1 MDNALHLV
9 RCLALVLAGSLATWL
24 GFVEQAQKEAL
35 ASIVGAV
42 LLYLWSRYERSR
54 AQATVPPG
62 VAAELEKAKRL
73 LAEQS
78 AKLAAL
84 GK

>member
-1 MDNALHLV
+1 MDSAMHLV

-24 GFVEQAQKEAL
+24 GFVEQAEKEAL
-35 ASIVGAV
+35 VSIVGAV

-54 AQATVPPG
+54 AKAAVPLE
-62 VAAELEKAKRL
+62 VAAELEQAKRL